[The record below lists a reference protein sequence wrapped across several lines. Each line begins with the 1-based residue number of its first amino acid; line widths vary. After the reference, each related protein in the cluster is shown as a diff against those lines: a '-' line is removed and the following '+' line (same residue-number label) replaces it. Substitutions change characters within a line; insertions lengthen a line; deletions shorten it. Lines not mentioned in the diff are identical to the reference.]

1 MKNTNKYSE
10 SENMNTHRHM
20 RIIYIKFAFLR
31 EIRAL
36 KLFLLL
42 NTTANAR
49 LLFVFLQSL
58 FAIGEHYASNT
69 KIQ

>member
-1 MKNTNKYSE
+1 
-10 SENMNTHRHM
+10 MNTHKYM
-20 RIIYIKFAFLR
+20 RIICIKFASLR

-36 KLFLLL
+36 KSFLLL
-42 NTTANAR
+42 NTTANAG

-58 FAIGEHYASNT
+58 FAIGEHHASTT

>member
-1 MKNTNKYSE
+1 
-10 SENMNTHRHM
+10 MNTHGLM
-20 RIIYIKFAFLR
+20 NIIYIKFAFLR
-31 EIRAL
+31 EIRAS

-58 FAIGEHYASNT
+58 FAIGEHHASTT
-69 KIQ
+69 KI